1 MEGSRTGVGGG
12 ASPELSMCY
21 QCGNLC
27 GDSETYCHGCYD
39 LRSESDF
46 RNEQRWRNAESDMQ
60 IVEGNLQKE
69 RATTQR
75 LEGTLQSFRQML
87 MQGIHADVTIETG
100 ENDKTPAHRA
110 VLVSFSIRAFFN
122 PASCAGLHHRKKECC
137 LSARQEYGL
146 EDFARAALGRPLRWS
161 STLMGHVSSKCIRP
175 RLRTSL
181 SS

>member
-12 ASPELSMCY
+12 TSPELSMCY

-27 GDSETYCHGCYD
+27 ENSVTYCHSCYD

-60 IVEGNLQKE
+60 IVEASLQKE
-69 RATTQR
+69 KATTQR

-110 VLVSFSIRAFFN
+110 VLVSFLSFCILHVVPDCTTETVLFVRR
-122 PASCAGLHHRKKECC
+122 SGLWCRGFCSGNAWK
-137 LSARQEYGL
+137 AI
-146 EDFARAALGRPLRWS
+146 A
-161 STLMGHVSSKCIRP
+161 
-175 RLRTSL
+175 
-181 SS
+181 